1 MPIIKVSKKNTKVV
15 TSMRINGI
23 HGVNQVYKANKA
35 KKAYGASGSVNSK
48 DTLALSDFAK
58 ELSVAK
64 SAVDQTPDVRQIRVD
79 EIKQQMEA
87 GTYNITA
94 SQIADKL
101 IDKL

>member
-1 MPIIKVSKKNTKVV
+1 
-15 TSMRINGI
+15 MRINGI
-23 HGVNQVYKANKA
+23 QGVNQAYKPNKA
-35 KKAYGASGSVNSK
+35 QKAYGSSSVAAGK

-64 SAVDQTPDVRQIRVD
+64 AAVSKTPDVRQAKVD

-94 SQIADKL
+94 AQVADKIIAQL
-101 IDKL
+101 